1 MLIKILMIQMILYK
15 VLYFIKKKMIVIMSN
30 QFSKNNKKLQIKK
43 ITFNKILFKIYLKKI
58 MNNKMKIIHKK
69 KEN

>member
-1 MLIKILMIQMILYK
+1 MLIKILIIQTFLFK
-15 VLYFIKKKMIVIMSN
+15 VLYFIKKKMKIIIINKSW
-30 QFSKNNKKLQIKK
+30 KNNKKLQIKK